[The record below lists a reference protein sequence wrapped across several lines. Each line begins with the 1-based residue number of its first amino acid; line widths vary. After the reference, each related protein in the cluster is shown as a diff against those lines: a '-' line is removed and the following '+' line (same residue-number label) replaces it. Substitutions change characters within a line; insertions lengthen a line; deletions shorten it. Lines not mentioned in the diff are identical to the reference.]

1 MIPFFFFFL
10 DKGSTTTTTAV
21 ATTNSNNINNN
32 NSTTSNGINGNDR
45 SSNSLSSSATT
56 ATVTSLTNGLQQQ
69 DHNFLNQSLLNGYG
83 NGGDRICFNFG
94 KELFVY
100 AYRGV
105 KKVNIISYLFD
116 CFVLPPTMNH
126 PFLLLIFRE

>member
-1 MIPFFFFFL
+1 MHDSFL
-10 DKGSTTTTTAV
+10 LFLHYKGSTTAT
-21 ATTNSNNINNN
+21 TTNSNNTNNN
-32 NSTTSNGINGNDR
+32 NNNNTTSNGINGNDR

-56 ATVTSLTNGLQQQ
+56 ATVTSITNGLQQQ

-105 KKVNIISYLFD
+105 KKVILISYL
-116 CFVLPPTMNH
+116 C
-126 PFLLLIFRE
+126 